1 MSDHDTTTMEDAG
14 GAIDS
19 IAQSS
24 NATYNRPKVRQRAYK
39 APAPLEVP
47 HIEED
52 PAERK
57 RMLNV
62 LAQRRYS
69 K

>member
-1 MSDHDTTTMEDAG
+1 MSDHDSTMDPG
-14 GAIDS
+14 RDVDS
-19 IAQSS
+19 VAQSS
-24 NATYNRPKVRQRAYK
+24 NATYTRPKVRQRAYK
-39 APAPLEVP
+39 PPAPLDVP

-62 LAQRRYS
+62 LAQRRYREC
-69 K
+69 